1 MGKNN
6 KARRAAKA
14 KKRERTERQRRESG
28 YGEATGGPSGT
39 PFAAS
44 RAPSAL
50 EQAARLWDEAL
61 RLPTGHHARRA
72 ALIEHLLRLPA
83 AVVDG
88 IGQDALLHPVAHLWR
103 AGWQPAELA
112 REVRRRTN
120 ALAGRLAELVVIV
133 DHEHRSG
140 QRLDPRWASQLQQL
154 GQRSV
159 STRGGGWLATWRA
172 AEGIDRSA
180 SYRAVL
186 ECEAA
191 MCSLPQLEVLIPPP
205 GAGPSVVTLGA
216 AVRAGN
222 QPMLERV
229 RKLLA
234 KAESTTF
241 EEEAEALTAKAQAL
255 MTRHA
260 IDEALVRSGTPSDGP
275 RMLRLPVDAPYA
287 DAKSVLL
294 STIASANRCRAIYRS
309 DVALSCVVGHDDD
322 LATVEMLFASLL
334 VQARQALSQAAR
346 NGSRARSQSFRAS
359 FYLAYAARIGERL
372 AGVNE
377 EVYAEDGSRSALPVL
392 RAKED
397 AVADF
402 VESHYGDR
410 LTTGGV
416 RGGYDLAG
424 HAAGRA
430 AADRARLDAG
440 ALVSA

>member
-14 KKRERTERQRRESG
+14 KKRERAERPRRESG
-28 YGEATGGPSGT
+28 YAEATSGPFGA
-39 PFAAS
+39 PFAAG

-50 EQAARLWDEAL
+50 EEAAQLWDEAL
-61 RLPTGHHARRA
+61 RLPTGHDGRRA
-72 ALIEHLLRLPA
+72 ALIEHLVRLPTP
-83 AVVDG
+83 VVDG
-88 IGQDALLHPVAHLWR
+88 IGQDVLLHPVAPLWR
-103 AGWQPAELA
+103 AGWQPVELT

-120 ALAGRLAELVVIV
+120 AAAGRLAELVVLV
-133 DHEHRSG
+133 DHENRAG
-140 QRLDPRWASQLQQL
+140 QRLDPRWAGQLQRL

-172 AEGIDRSA
+172 AEGIDRAA
-180 SYRAVL
+180 SYRAAL

-191 MCSLPQLEVLIPPP
+191 MCSLPALDVLLPPP

-216 AVRAGN
+216 PLRAGN
-222 QPMLERV
+222 QPILERV

-260 IDEALVRSGTPSDGP
+260 IDEALLHTGAPSGGP
-275 RMLRLPVDAPYA
+275 RMMRLPVDAPYA

-294 STIASANRCRAIYRS
+294 STIASANRCRAIYYS
-309 DVALSCVVGHDDD
+309 SVALSCVVGHDDD

-334 VQARQALSQAAR
+334 VQARQALSHAAR
-346 NGSRARSQSFRAS
+346 AGSHARSQTFRAS

-377 EVYAEDGSRSALPVL
+377 ELYAEGGSRSALPVL

-402 VESHYGDR
+402 VESHYRDR

-430 AADRARLDAG
+430 AADRAKLDSG
-440 ALVSA
+440 ALASA